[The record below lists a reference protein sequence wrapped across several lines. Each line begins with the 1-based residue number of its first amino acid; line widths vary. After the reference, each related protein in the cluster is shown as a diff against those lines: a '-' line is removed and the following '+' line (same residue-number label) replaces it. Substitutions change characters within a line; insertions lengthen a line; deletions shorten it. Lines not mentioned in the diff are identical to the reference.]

1 MIHIYFH
8 CSSPHRLWADRYGA
22 AIEDLAEAFDHAACV
37 VRSLTS
43 AHSGEDWRGWVLHV
57 SDDHGG
63 ELFDIPFS
71 LVIGKLKRG
80 SDVHR
85 SFDSGVISI
94 ESRPSPN
101 CTGSFSMASRVSVAR
116 SLGADRPKNKQNNT
130 GSNKLVQ

>member
-8 CSSPHRLWADRYGA
+8 CSSSHRVWDDRYGA

-43 AHSGEDWRGWVLHV
+43 AHSAEDWRGWVLHV
-57 SDDHGG
+57 RDDHGA

-71 LVIGKLKRG
+71 LVIGKLRRG

-85 SFDSGVISI
+85 SFNGNVIPI
-94 ESRPSPN
+94 EPRPSLN
-101 CTGSFSMASRVSVAR
+101 RTRFFTVASRSA
-116 SLGADRPKNKQNNT
+116 SALTGADRPKNKQNNT